1 MPRKNNIG
9 TSVRPLE
16 EEVERLHQELGRQAK
31 IISRQQSTIRQLEQ
45 QNAEL
50 STQNEQ
56 LRQTADALHTHSH
69 ITDPTSQGFSNQD
82 FSNESTLS
90 QDSQYHIDIRDIIDF
105 IKGCGQQE
113 MLLLKDMLHNLTDH
127 RMNPEIM
134 KMINTLRYASPTP
147 AGDTYNYIAAGA
159 SAAFNDIHDNQQS
172 SIINDPNAAKA
183 SQDFIRRLRSPQ
195 RTLKRVE

>member
-56 LRQTADALHTHSH
+56 LRQTADALY
-69 ITDPTSQGFSNQD
+69 TDSP
-82 FSNESTLS
+82 
-90 QDSQYHIDIRDIIDF
+90 YHIDIRDIIDF

-113 MLLLKDMLHNLTDH
+113 MLFLKDMLHNLTDH

-134 KMINTLRYASPTP
+134 KMINTLRYASPAT